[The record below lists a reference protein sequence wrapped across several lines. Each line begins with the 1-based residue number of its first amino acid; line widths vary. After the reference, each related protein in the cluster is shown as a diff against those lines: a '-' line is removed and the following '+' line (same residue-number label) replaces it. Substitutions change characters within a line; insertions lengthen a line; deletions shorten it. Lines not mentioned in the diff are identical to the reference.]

1 MRLLSADAI
10 ETASPLQL
18 SARPA
23 HRHFSST
30 LERVR
35 QGHLDELTSSP
46 MFYPTGRRRSEKMTT
61 SFNLNG
67 KQITVQAEADTPLLW
82 VIRDEIGLTGTK
94 FGCGMAL
101 CGACTVQLD
110 GAPIRSC
117 QTPVSAAAGKK
128 VATIESLSKD
138 NSHPLQKAWI
148 AHDVPQCG
156 YCQSGQLM
164 SAAAL
169 LRTNK
174 NPSDADIE
182 NAMSGNIC
190 RCGTYN
196 RIRAAIK
203 SAAAEMRKA

>member
-1 MRLLSADAI
+1 
-10 ETASPLQL
+10 
-18 SARPA
+18 
-23 HRHFSST
+23 
-30 LERVR
+30 
-35 QGHLDELTSSP
+35 
-46 MFYPTGRRRSEKMTT
+46 MTI

-67 KQITVQAEADTPLLW
+67 KAISATSEGDTPLLW

-94 FGCGMAL
+94 FGCGAAL
-101 CGACTVQLD
+101 CGACTVQVD
-110 GAPIRSC
+110 GQPVRSC
-117 QTPVSAAAGKK
+117 QTPLSAVAGKK
-128 VATIESLSKD
+128 ITTIESLSKD

-164 SAAAL
+164 SAEAL

-196 RIRAAIK
+196 RIKAAIHT
-203 SAAAEMRKA
+203 AAAEMRKTAA